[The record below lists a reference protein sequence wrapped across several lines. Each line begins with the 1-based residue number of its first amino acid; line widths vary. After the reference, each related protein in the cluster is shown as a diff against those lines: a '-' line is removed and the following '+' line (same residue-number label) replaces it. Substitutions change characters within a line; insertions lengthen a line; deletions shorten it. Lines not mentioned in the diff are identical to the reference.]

1 MTERVSGFAL
11 LAVGIAIIV
20 LAAFSVFNVFSGR
33 SEPVSPFSFPAVSL
47 DASSLIGSDAP
58 PEAREAL
65 RASGQTPKLELIP
78 ADILNK
84 TSNTLAHL
92 LLMGFI
98 ASIGY
103 KIGSLGAMLARP
115 VIVKLKTKNGEI
127 STEDSSSTKA

>member
-11 LAVGIAIIV
+11 IILGIVIIV
-20 LAAFSVFNVFSGR
+20 LAAFSVYSVFSGK
-33 SEPVSPFSFPAVSL
+33 SKPFALFNFPAISL

-58 PEAREAL
+58 PEARDAL
-65 RASGQTPKLELIP
+65 RASGQAPMLELVP

-98 ASIGY
+98 ASVGY
-103 KIGSLGAMLARP
+103 KIGSLGALLARP
-115 VIVKLKTKNGEI
+115 VVVKLKTKNA
-127 STEDSSSTKA
+127 EDVINEN